1 MDRGTAILGRAFHS
15 ESFDEVKCFDRALFI
30 IDGNGVIEDV
40 IEEGSPDFD
49 RTVSDFRKDGNLREL
64 SPNEV
69 LIPGFVDTHIH
80 APQWAQSGT
89 ALDQPL
95 EVWLQ
100 EYTFPLEARMR
111 DLEFAERVYSDVV
124 DTTLS
129 HGTTTALYFAT
140 VDRRP
145 SELLASIAGEK
156 GQRALVGKVI
166 MDDRTGNPDYC
177 RDESPER
184 AIEETEAFIRNIQDI
199 QDRYSQ
205 KVYPVITPRF
215 IPSCTDE
222 SLRGMGDLIEKYGI
236 HVQTHCSESDWEH
249 GFAIERYGISDAAA
263 LDEFGILTDRTVV
276 AHAPFLTEDDVSL
289 LSRRGTS
296 IGHSPISNAFFA
308 SSVLPVREFHGKGVC
323 IGLATDVSG
332 GYSPS
337 MYAAIRQ
344 AVISSRMLETGVDPS
359 LPRDR
364 RGRAGS
370 AITLNN
376 AFYLATVGGGNA
388 LKLPVGRF
396 QKGYSFDA
404 QIVDI
409 SRLPV
414 YLEERKKEDLLHR
427 ILLLNESQDIAEVWV
442 QGRKV
447 R

>member
-1 MDRGTAILGRAFHS
+1 MEKRTAVLGRAFHS
-15 ESFDEVKCFDRALFI
+15 RSFDEVEYFDRALFI

-40 IEEGSPDFD
+40 FREGSPDFD
-49 RTVSDFRKDGNLREL
+49 VALEKARKSGGLKIL
-64 SPNEV
+64 SRNEV

-100 EYTFPLEARMR
+100 EYTFPLEARMK

-124 DTTLS
+124 DTTLR
-129 HGTTTALYFAT
+129 HGTTTSLYFAT
-140 VDRRP
+140 VDRKP
-145 SELLASIAGEK
+145 SELLCRIAGEK
-156 GQRALVGKVI
+156 GQRALVGKVV
-166 MDDRTGNPDYC
+166 MDDRLGNPDFC

-184 AIEETEAFIRNIQDI
+184 AIEETEEFIRNILDI
-199 QDRYSQ
+199 QDDYAQ

-249 GFAIERYGISDAAA
+249 GFALERYGITDAEA
-263 LDEFGILTDRTVV
+263 LDRFGILTDRTVV
-276 AHAPFLTEDDVSL
+276 AHATFLTEENVKL
-289 LSRRGTS
+289 LARRGTS
-296 IGHSPISNAFFA
+296 IGHSPISNAYFA
-308 SSVLPVREFHGKGVC
+308 SSVLPLREFHEKGVT

-344 AVISSRMLETGVDPS
+344 AVISSRMLDTGVDPR
-359 LPRDR
+359 LPRSE

-376 AFYLATVGGGNA
+376 AFYTATVGGGEA

-396 QKGYSFDA
+396 EKGYSFDA
-404 QIVDI
+404 QVVDI
-409 SRLPV
+409 SRLPI
-414 YLEERKKEDLLHR
+414 YMDERKDEDLLHR
-427 ILLLNESQDIAEVWV
+427 ILLLSESSDISEVWV

>member
-1 MDRGTAILGRAFHS
+1 MGKRSAIIGRAFHS
-15 ESFDEVKCFDRALFI
+15 ESFDKVKYFDRALFL
-30 IDGNGVIEDV
+30 IDEKGVIEDV
-40 IEEGSPDFD
+40 IEEGSPDFE
-49 RTVSDFRKDGNLREL
+49 RIKEEYKASGNLKTL
-64 SPNEV
+64 SRTEV

-100 EYTFPLEARMR
+100 EYTFPLEAKMK
-111 DLEFAERVYSDVV
+111 DLEFAENVYSDVV
-124 DTTLS
+124 DTTLK
-129 HGTTTALYFAT
+129 HGTTTSLYFAT
-140 VDRRP
+140 VDRAP
-145 SELLASIAGEK
+145 SELLARIAGEK
-156 GQRALVGKVI
+156 GQRALVGKVV
-166 MDDRTGNPDYC
+166 MDDRIGNPDFG
-177 RDESPER
+177 RDESAEK
-184 AIEETEAFIRNIQDI
+184 AIEETEIFIRNIQKI
-199 QDRYSQ
+199 QDDYIQ

-249 GFAIERYGISDAAA
+249 GFAIERYGITDAEA

-276 AHAPFLTEDDVSL
+276 AHAPFLTEENVKL

-296 IGHSPISNAFFA
+296 IGHSPISNAYFA
-308 SSVLPVREFHGKGVC
+308 SSVLPLREFHEKGVT

-344 AVISSRMLETGVDPS
+344 AVISSRMLETGVDPA
-359 LPRDR
+359 LPREK
-364 RGRAGS
+364 RGRKGS

-376 AFYLATVGGGNA
+376 AFYIATVGGGEA
-388 LKLPVGRF
+388 LKLPIGRF
-396 QKGYSFDA
+396 EKGYSFDA

-409 SRLPV
+409 SRLPI
-414 YLEERKKEDLLHR
+414 YLDERKDEDLLHR
-427 ILLLNESQDIAEVWV
+427 ILLLSESSDISEVWV